1 MLKPK
6 LEKALNDQLNYE
18 VYSAYIYW
26 SMSAHLE
33 TIALPGFANWM
44 RIQAQEE
51 MVHATKFYQFII
63 ERNGKVILDTI
74 PKPQNE
80 WPSVLAI
87 FEEALKHEQ
96 SVTSRINDLVDLSIT
111 EKDHASNA
119 FLQWFVSEQVEEEST
134 AEDVIQQLKLT
145 EEAKGALFL
154 LDKEMA
160 TRVFTPPTQGE

>member
-33 TIALPGFANWM
+33 TMALPGFANWM

-74 PKPQNE
+74 AKPENE
-80 WPSVLAI
+80 WPGVLAI
-87 FEEALKHEQ
+87 FEDALKHEQ